1 MSQAQGLA
9 IWRELIKRLV
19 LSIMSGFDRTNYFE
33 GLAMAQW
40 HGYLTLI
47 TTLTGYL
54 RAQAS
59 SNHYSLVRPSFV

>member
-1 MSQAQGLA
+1 
-9 IWRELIKRLV
+9 
-19 LSIMSGFDRTNYFE
+19 
-33 GLAMAQW
+33 MAQW

-59 SNHYSLVRPSFV
+59 SNHYSLVRPYSDPRCIWLCVFLRVESE